1 MRLAMIRIPKEMQ
14 SLQSEPPETF
24 RAKQLEDDILN
35 WPFVFLGLNG
45 SIYEGGMY
53 HCNLIL
59 DKDYP
64 LIPSRILM
72 VTESRRFIVGIDLC
86 LSFITNNP
94 SRYPTR

>member
-1 MRLAMIRIPKEMQ
+1 MLFIEGAQAPSKQTLATSRIENQGRGFGNQTSSGLMRLAMIRIPKEMQ

-59 DKDYP
+59 DKD
-64 LIPSRILM
+64 
-72 VTESRRFIVGIDLC
+72 
-86 LSFITNNP
+86 
-94 SRYPTR
+94 